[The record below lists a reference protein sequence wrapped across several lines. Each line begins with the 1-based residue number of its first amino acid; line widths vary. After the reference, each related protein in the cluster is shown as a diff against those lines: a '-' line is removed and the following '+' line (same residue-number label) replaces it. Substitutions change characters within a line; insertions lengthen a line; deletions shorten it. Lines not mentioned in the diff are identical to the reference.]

1 MYTPSQRIKE
11 LIEAL
16 NLNINSFSKECGY
29 PSSATIWRL
38 INDGAKPSSTTLNKI
53 CNRFPQVNREW
64 LMTGLGSM
72 FNTPALNEDD
82 LTLTA
87 KQVLDRLLPIMPD
100 KNLVDT
106 AMATLRD
113 FLKDYAEMKQY
124 ASHFQE
130 QWQKGVEDSEKYYA
144 KMGKLQNDLS
154 IIKDKITAITMM
166 KGFEFIKNEEQKK
179 PKSNGNGNGS
189 KNH

>member
-1 MYTPSQRIKE
+1 MSIPSQRIKE

-87 KQVLDRLLPIMPD
+87 KQVLDKILPLMPD
-100 KNLVDT
+100 L
-106 AMATLRD
+106 TLLKSGMESLRA
-113 FLKDYAEMKQY
+113 FMKDYAEIKKY
-124 ASHFQE
+124 AAYFQE
-130 QWQKGVEDSEKYYA
+130 QWQKAEKDSAKYYS
-144 KMGKLQNDLS
+144 KMEELQEDLTN
-154 IIKDKITAITMM
+154 IKDKITTITMM
-166 KGFEFIKNEEQKK
+166 KGFEFIQDEEQKK
-179 PKSNGNGNGS
+179 TKSNGNGNS
-189 KNH
+189 SQNH

>member
-130 QWQKGVEDSEKYYA
+130 QWQKGVRIQKNTMQKWESY
-144 KMGKLQNDLS
+144 KMIYQLLKTKLLLLQ
-154 IIKDKITAITMM
+154 
-166 KGFEFIKNEEQKK
+166 
-179 PKSNGNGNGS
+179 
-189 KNH
+189 